1 MKYYRGTKM
10 GMYFNDE
17 KTIKEKQKEANKRVG
32 IKTKIIRKSLKLT
45 QKEFAKEYNIKGGNS
60 AVSKIENAK
69 RSLSADLLPILAED
83 GNIAVEQFYRDDVVV
98 KNIIY
103 ECLSRMNVEA
113 NYIEPMMNYVNTM
126 ANEAI
131 SNIGAIKLFDLIF
144 TVIRVSSMK
153 GNIKGIMMDEIN
165 VIDWSDY
172 ENNKNSRYINY
183 LKEMISTTN
192 NE

>member
-1 MKYYRGTKM
+1 M

-45 QKEFAKEYNIKGGNS
+45 QKEFAKEYSIKGGNS

-83 GNIAVEQFYRDDVVV
+83 GNITVEQFYRDDVVV

-103 ECLSRMNVEA
+103 ECLSRMDVEA

-172 ENNKNSRYINY
+172 ENNKNSRYIKY
-183 LKEMISTTN
+183 LMEMINNTN
-192 NE
+192 ND

>member
-45 QKEFAKEYNIKGGNS
+45 QKEFAKEYSIKGGNS

-83 GNIAVEQFYRDDVVV
+83 GNITVEQFYRDDVVV

-103 ECLSRMNVEA
+103 ECLSRMDVEA

-172 ENNKNSRYINY
+172 ENNKNSRYIKY
-183 LKEMISTTN
+183 LMEMINNTN
-192 NE
+192 ND